1 MIWRF
6 FSSRFEEPKSKA
18 ADISK
23 KLSRWWLPFVI
34 VFVIITTPLS
44 LPGVATRAMIVVVL
58 TAELLR
64 LHGYFAWL
72 NLWGSRIT
80 EILISCM
87 ALGLVLLD
95 IDRRLVVL
103 TAVVVVMCY
112 FYLRRNY
119 LRWRSKV
126 LAGVG
131 GGPGSA

>member
-18 ADISK
+18 AELSK
-23 KLSRWWLPFVI
+23 KLYRWWMPFVI
-34 VFVIITTPLS
+34 VLVIITTPLS
-44 LPGVATRAMIVVVL
+44 LPGVATRAMIVAVL

-72 NLWGSRIT
+72 NLWGARIT

-87 ALGLVLLD
+87 ALGLVLFG
-95 IDRRLVVL
+95 IDERLVTLSLVVL
-103 TAVVVVMCY
+103 IMCY
-112 FYLRRNY
+112 FYVRRNY
-119 LRWRSKV
+119 LGWRSNV

-131 GGPGSA
+131 GGAGSA